1 MAVAGVPDRVYGS
14 LEENLSDRFGG
25 FRRASWRGGRR
36 KLRDNAASEP
46 RPPRRRTS
54 YQTEEET
61 MPGISS
67 TAFHVV
73 SALAAGAAVL
83 GAGHARAQSYPAKN
97 VQIIVPYTP
106 GGSIDVV
113 TRAVARKVT
122 ELWGRNVVIDNRA
135 GASGMIG
142 AELVAK
148 ADPDGYTLL
157 GTTSSY
163 PGTVA
168 IRKSLPFD
176 PVKSFI
182 PVALFGRAP
191 LLLVIHPS
199 VPAHSVKELVAL
211 AKKHPGKLNYSS
223 SGTGGNNHFSG
234 ALFATA
240 AGVKLTHVPY
250 RGIAQ
255 AITAVAAGEVEMS
268 IASGPAV
275 MPQVRA
281 GRIRAL
287 GVSSKE
293 RSPLLPDLPAIAQ
306 AGVPTYSYELWWGLF
321 APAGTPADRVNAINA
336 IVNKALATDDVKQF
350 LAHEGAEPAPM
361 SIPQLSGLLSEEIA
375 RYRKA
380 AEEAGI
386 PQQ

>member
-1 MAVAGVPDRVYGS
+1 MSESSRARRLAIMA
-14 LEENLSDRFGG
+14 LS
-25 FRRASWRGGRR
+25 
-36 KLRDNAASEP
+36 AA
-46 RPPRRRTS
+46 
-54 YQTEEET
+54 
-61 MPGISS
+61 
-67 TAFHVV
+67 
-73 SALAAGAAVL
+73 AAVGAA
-83 GAGHARAQSYPAKN
+83 HAHAQAYPAKN

-113 TRAVARKVT
+113 TRAVARKMS

-168 IRKSLPFD
+168 VRKTLPFD
-176 PVKSFI
+176 PVKGFI
-182 PVALFGRAP
+182 PVAMFGRAP

-199 VPAHSVKELVAL
+199 VPARSVKELVAL
-211 AKKHPGKLNYSS
+211 AKKNPGRLNYSS

-234 ALFATA
+234 ALFANA
-240 AGVKLTHVPY
+240 AGVKLSHVPY

-255 AITAVAAGEVEMS
+255 AITAVASGEVEMS

-281 GRIRAL
+281 GRIIAL
-287 GVSSKE
+287 GVSSRE
-293 RSPLLPDLPAIAQ
+293 RSPLLPELPAIAQ
-306 AGVPTYSYELWWGLF
+306 SGVPTYTYELWWGLF

-336 IVNKALATDDVKQF
+336 VVNKALASDDVKQF

-361 SIPQLSGLLSEEIA
+361 SAAQLSSLLADEIA

-380 AEEAGI
+380 AQEAGI

>member
-1 MAVAGVPDRVYGS
+1 MSV
-14 LEENLSDRFGG
+14 
-25 FRRASWRGGRR
+25 
-36 KLRDNAASEP
+36 
-46 RPPRRRTS
+46 
-54 YQTEEET
+54 
-61 MPGISS
+61 S
-67 TAFHVV
+67 TAR
-73 SALAAGAAVL
+73 STLSLALAAALALTCASQAA
-83 GAGHARAQSYPAKN
+83 AQAYPAKN
-97 VQIIVPYTP
+97 VQIVVPYTP

-113 TRAVARKVT
+113 TRAVARKLT

-148 ADPDGYTLL
+148 AEPDGYTLL

-168 IRKSLPFD
+168 VRKTLPFD
-176 PVKSFI
+176 PVKSFV
-182 PVALFGRAP
+182 PVAMFGRAP
-191 LLLVIHPS
+191 LLLVVHPS
-199 VPAHSVKELVAL
+199 LPARSVAELVAL
-211 AKKHPGKLNYSS
+211 AKKNPGKLNYSS

-234 ALFATA
+234 ALFANA
-240 AGVKLTHVPY
+240 AGLKLTHVPY
-250 RGIAQ
+250 KGIAP

-287 GVSSKE
+287 AVSSKE
-293 RSPLLPDLPAIAQ
+293 RSPLMPELPAIAQ
-306 AGVPTYSYELWWGLF
+306 SGVPTYTYELWWGLF

-336 IVNKALATDDVKQF
+336 TVNKALASDDIKQF
-350 LAHEGAEPAPM
+350 LTHEGAEPAPM
-361 SIPQLSGLLSEEIA
+361 SVAQLSGLLADEIA

-380 AEEAGI
+380 AQEAGI

>member
-1 MAVAGVPDRVYGS
+1 MLNISR
-14 LEENLSDRFGG
+14 E
-25 FRRASWRGGRR
+25 RR
-36 KLRDNAASEP
+36 KVLGVLVAAAS
-46 RPPRRRTS
+46 
-54 YQTEEET
+54 
-61 MPGISS
+61 
-67 TAFHVV
+67 
-73 SALAAGAAVL
+73 ALGVGAS
-83 GAGHARAQSYPAKN
+83 HAQGYPAKN
-97 VQIIVPYTP
+97 VQVIVPYTP

-113 TRAVARKVT
+113 TRAVARKMS

-148 ADPDGYTLL
+148 AEPDGYTLL
-157 GTTSSY
+157 ATTSSY

-168 IRKSLPFD
+168 VRKSVPFD
-176 PVKSFI
+176 PVKGFV
-182 PVALFGRAP
+182 PVAMFGRAP

-199 VPAHSVKELVAL
+199 LPARSVKELVAL
-211 AKKHPGKLNYSS
+211 AKKNPGKLNYSS

-234 ALFATA
+234 ALFGHA
-240 AGVKLTHVPY
+240 AGIKLTHVPY

-281 GRIRAL
+281 GRIIAL

-293 RSPLLPDLPAIAQ
+293 RSPLLPELPAIAQ
-306 AGVPTYSYELWWGLF
+306 SGVPTYEYELWWGLF
-321 APAGTPADRVNAINA
+321 APAGTPPDRVNAINA
-336 IVNKALATDDVKQF
+336 VVNKALASDEVKQF

-361 SIPQLSGLLSEEIA
+361 SVSQLSNLLVDEIA

-380 AEEAGI
+380 AEQAGI
-386 PQQ
+386 PKQ